1 MKLSKCTAA
10 GLGAAALAL
19 LSGAAAPAAQA
30 QVSDNVVF
38 AAAGS
43 SALFNVFNQAAK
55 SVVATSGSPNSITV
69 NGGAFVVDHV
79 DANGPAGSNEKGNIF
94 IVWNSLPG
102 DSNGSPSGTRNIYF
116 YLAVDST
123 VGDRAFFKRDTALL
137 GSSSSFPGVPT
148 DVYNAVNGA
157 TFNTAAT
164 DIRPEDALVA
174 TQRAYGFG
182 YSTLNPIKDGAGQQA
197 TPVAF
202 AISAR
207 SNVTTSVGASP
218 IVVFVNKSTTY
229 GTTPARLANVSDVS
243 STILSKTLDGTLA
256 SNTRFLTATGTGL
269 NLTLATSFSPLS
281 VFIREPLSGT
291 YNTMEFCEPHS
302 QQFNTTQ
309 ELNVDSTPNSAG
321 GSQNPLNDPGLALSA
336 SPADMVND
344 GGASQNGGG
353 GRVRA
358 IGTGALVRGVN
369 STANAIGYAFYSVG
383 NFSSAGNSKYI
394 TVDGVDPLVT
404 SYTDGSFPA
413 SGAANFAHVADG
425 TYRIWSVL
433 RVVTENPEPPAIA
446 SLVGNAVSQNG
457 GGDFIAPSNLKVFR
471 SHRAVAVSATGPDGG
486 KISGVVPQP
495 SNGRNGEPTE
505 AGSDVGGT
513 IYSDQLETANGAQLT
528 NTRL

>member
-1 MKLSKCTAA
+1 MKLWKCTAA
-10 GLGAAALAL
+10 GLGVAALAI
-19 LSGAAAPAAQA
+19 LSAAAAPAANA
-30 QVSDNVVF
+30 AVTDNVVF

-55 SVVATSGSPNSITV
+55 SVVAASGSPNSVTV

-102 DSNGSPSGTRNIYF
+102 DSSGTPSGTRNIYF

-137 GSSSSFPGVPT
+137 NSASASALAGVPA
-148 DVYNAVNGA
+148 DVQAAINGA

-182 YSTLNPIKDGAGQQA
+182 YSTANPIKDGAGQQA

-202 AISAR
+202 SLSAR
-207 SNVTTSVGASP
+207 NSVTSGVGASP
-218 IVVFVNKSTTY
+218 IVVFVNKSTATSANA
-229 GTTPARLANVSDVS
+229 ARLAGVTNIS
-243 STILSKTLDGTLA
+243 STNLSKTLDGTLA
-256 SNTRFLTATGTGL
+256 FDTSVLAPGT
-269 NLTLATSFSPLS
+269 SSPLS

-309 ELNVDSTPNSAG
+309 ENNVSSTT
-321 GSQNPLNDPGLALSA
+321 QNPLNDPGLALSA
-336 SPADMVND
+336 SPADFVAD
-344 GGASQNGGG
+344 GGASSNGNG

-383 NFSSAGNSKYI
+383 NFASASNSKYI
-394 TVDGVDPLVT
+394 TVDGVDPLQST
-404 SYTDGSFPA
+404 YTDGSFPA
-413 SGAANFAHVADG
+413 TGATFPHIQDG

-433 RVVTENPEPPAIA
+433 RVVTDNPEPPAIA
-446 SLVGNAVSQNG
+446 SLVGNAVSQNS
-457 GGDFIAPSNLKVFR
+457 GGDFIANSNLTVFR

-486 KISGVVPQP
+486 KLADVVSQP
-495 SNGRNGEPTE
+495 SNGRSGEPAE

-513 IYSDQLETANGAQLT
+513 VYSDSLEQANGAQLT